1 MNTSRTLLSL
11 SAALAATSGI
21 VGFVTSFITFHPDGV
36 AAARRFM
43 LGCFATWIMASATT
57 LVIALLAVPLAEAHE
72 RAEAKALRRRGL
84 WLTVPHLC
92 AAIFLIAGFLAW
104 CREFKTLGGL

>member
-11 SAALAATSGI
+11 SAALAVTSGL
-21 VGFVTSFITFHPDGV
+21 VGFVTSFITFHPDVV
-36 AAARRFM
+36 AAAQRFM
-43 LGCFATWIMASATT
+43 LGCFATWIIASATT
-57 LVIALLAVPLAEAHE
+57 LVVGLLAVPLAEPHE
-72 RAEAKALRRRGL
+72 LAEAKALRRRGL

-92 AAIFLIAGFLAW
+92 AVIFFIVAFLAW